1 MLYIPRLTRK
11 NIDYIIFKIRNRVD
25 KTVSNIC
32 QNQGVDACIFK
43 MICEIFVKYF
53 YLLNQC
59 VFIIAVL
66 YTVLQKKIIYLYDLI
81 SMLYF
86 Y

>member
-66 YTVLQKKIIYLYDLI
+66 YTVLQKKKSFIYMI
-81 SMLYF
+81 
-86 Y
+86 

>member
-1 MLYIPRLTRK
+1 M
-11 NIDYIIFKIRNRVD
+11 
-25 KTVSNIC
+25 SNIC

-66 YTVLQKKIIYLYDLI
+66 YTVLQKKNHLFIWSDINAVFYWNIHLI
-81 SMLYF
+81 VAIDYVCNK
-86 Y
+86 YI